1 MGDNLSADRLE
12 LLDYLLEE
20 EGIEKAESQKIVRR
34 LPRAEL
40 PLSFAQ
46 QRLWFL
52 DQLAPGSAAYN
63 LSGRLR
69 LEGQLDASSLEASLN
84 EIVRRHEALR
94 TIFSTHDGEPVQIIL
109 SELLLPLPLI
119 DLSHLPT
126 SERETAIRQLCEE
139 EASQPF
145 DLSTGPL
152 VRARLLRLSKLPGE
166 EHVLLLSMH
175 HIISDGWSIGLLI
188 RELATLYE
196 AYAAGAKSPLKEL
209 SLQYGDYAVWQR
221 EWLQGEVL
229 DQQLAYWREQ
239 LGDAPPVLELPLDKQ
254 RPVTSSFR
262 SETFSCHLS
271 KKISE
276 ELEALGRKEGVTL
289 FMSLL
294 AAFQLLLWRYSG
306 QEDIAVGT
314 PVAHRTRAETEELIG
329 FFVNTLVLRTELS
342 GNPTFRELLQRVKE

>member
-20 EGIEKAESQKIVRR
+20 EGIEKVSGLQKIVRR

-69 LEGQLDASSLEASLN
+69 LEGQLDVSSLEASLN

-196 AYAAGAKSPLKEL
+196 AYAAGTKSPLKEL

-229 DQQLAYWREQ
+229 EQQLDYWRRQ
-239 LGDAPPVLELPLDKQ
+239 LGDGKWSLELPADRA
-254 RPVTSSFR
+254 RPAQLSQAGASVKFR
-262 SETFSCHLS
+262 LPVELS
-271 KKISE
+271 KRVR
-276 ELEALGRKEGVTL
+276 ELSKREDVTL
-289 FMSLL
+289 YMTLL
-294 AAFQLLLWRYSG
+294 AAW
-306 QEDIAVGT
+306 
-314 PVAHRTRAETEELIG
+314 
-329 FFVNTLVLRTELS
+329 
-342 GNPTFRELLQRVKE
+342 